1 MKIDWRT
8 LQGIIPDLAER
19 GIGGRRKGNFA
30 TDIIGKF
37 YCEPLSMVG
46 LCPEVC
52 TECAAHLDNMTKA
65 IDPQRWYGH
74 LVWRAKDERA
84 AVKDLHAGHEA
95 REVSDTGNIFADFAD
110 RLAQ

>member
-8 LQGIIPDLAER
+8 LQDIIPDLAGR
-19 GIGGRRKGNFA
+19 GITGPVYHAAG
-30 TDIIGKF
+30 IIGKF

-46 LCPEVC
+46 LCPEICKDC
-52 TECAAHLDNMTKA
+52 TAHLENMTKD
-65 IDPQRWYGH
+65 IDRERWYRH

-84 AVKDLHAGHEA
+84 AVKDLHAVHEA
-95 REVSDTGNIFADFAD
+95 REVSDTGNIFADFAN

>member
-8 LQGIIPDLAER
+8 LQELIPDLVDR
-19 GIGGRRKGNFA
+19 GIAGERSVYHAAG
-30 TDIIGKF
+30 IIGKF

-52 TECAAHLDNMTKA
+52 TACELHLDNMTKD

-84 AVKDLHAGHEA
+84 AVKDLHAAHEA
-95 REVSDTGNIFADFAD
+95 TEVSDAGNIFADFAD
-110 RLAQ
+110 KLVQ